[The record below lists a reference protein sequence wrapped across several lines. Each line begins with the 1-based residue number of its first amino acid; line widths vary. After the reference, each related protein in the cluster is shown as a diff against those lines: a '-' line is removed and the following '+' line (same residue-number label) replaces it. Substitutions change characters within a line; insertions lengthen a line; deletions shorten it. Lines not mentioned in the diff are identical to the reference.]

1 MTRTIAVMGRALDQQ
16 DGLGLY
22 ARTLLRHLV
31 AMDRQSRYVILLS
44 SAESAGLFAAFP
56 NAETR
61 VVRSCTKLLWDQVT
75 VPRAARAVGAD
86 LIFNP
91 KFSVPLI
98 TRVPCVFVLHSAD
111 WYVNPQNYPWWD
123 RLYGRLMLPLYCR
136 KARRLLAI
144 SHATL
149 AELAE
154 HIRLPAE
161 QVTVSY
167 AAVEEHFSPREDMT
181 ALERFR
187 RDYALPPAFILSVAR
202 TYHSGHAS
210 APAYPGGNIERLVRA
225 YQRYRRLGGKLP
237 MVIAGHRID
246 GYLHRSGFNSADL
259 ADIHFT
265 GFVPNE
271 RMHLAYQ
278 SAECFV
284 LATLCESFGLPIL
297 EALAC
302 GCPAI
307 VPNTCASP
315 EVAGAAA
322 RLIDPRDETSMA
334 RALLEVAGSAELR
347 AQMRA
352 NGLVRARQFTWQETA
367 RRTLSVFDAACAE
380 SRRVRA

>member
-1 MTRTIAVMGRALDQQ
+1 MGRALDQQ

-22 ARTLLRHLV
+22 SRTLLHYLLS
-31 AMDRQSRYVILLS
+31 MDPQTLYVILLS
-44 SAESAGLFAAFP
+44 APECADLFAGFA

-61 VVRSCTKLLWDQVT
+61 VLPSRSKLLWDQVT
-75 VPRAARAVGAD
+75 VPRAARAAGAD

-91 KFSVPLI
+91 KFSVPLL
-98 TRVPCVFVLHSAD
+98 TRVPCIFVLHSAD

-123 RLYGRLMLPLYCR
+123 VLYSRVMLPVYCR

-149 AELAE
+149 SELAA
-154 HIRLPAE
+154 HIPLLSKR
-161 QVTVSY
+161 QITVSY
-167 AAVEEHFSPREDMT
+167 AAVGEHFRPPQDT
-181 ALERFR
+181 AALECFR
-187 RDYALPPAFILSVAR
+187 RDYALPPAFILTVAR

-210 APAYPGGNIERLVRA
+210 APAYPGGNTERLIRA
-225 YQRYRRLGGKLP
+225 HQRYRSLGGQLP
-237 MVIAGHRID
+237 LVVAGHRVER
-246 GYLHRSGFNSADL
+246 YLQERGFTSVDL
-259 ADIHFT
+259 ADVRFI
-265 GFVPNE
+265 GFLPND

-334 RALLEVAGSAELR
+334 GALLEVAGSAELR

-352 NGLVRARQFTWQETA
+352 SGLERARQFTWQETA
-367 RRTLSVFDAACAE
+367 RRTLAAFDAVCAQAHHGR
-380 SRRVRA
+380 S